1 LKNQDPA
8 GEGSKKQATEGDT
21 GNSPIAT
28 EKGFIMGRLRL
39 RKILYITSMLMA
51 LLCSACSHTVHR
63 RDWSAYRGPGAEQF
77 QKTEVDAGEF
87 IDFSDPLERMNR
99 SIGVFNHGVILGV
112 ADPLAKGYRF
122 LIPKLVRESLT
133 RFGTNILY
141 PRHLL
146 ANLLQGKLAGAGDET
161 LRFAVNTTVGLL
173 GFFDPA
179 ANWGIEPSREDFGQ
193 VFAAWGWNPSA
204 YLMLPL
210 LGPSTPRDALGLLP
224 DSLTDPASYFFPARP
239 VFTFNEL
246 TDSVE
251 AYKRFTRSTYDP
263 YAISRIVW
271 LFNRSVSVEDFEYL
285 DEKAAAAESL
295 EAMFLNIKDPDFPTS
310 IQSREALLP
319 STGRKLPYNFKL
331 QDKPAP
337 LVFILPGLGGHRY
350 GGSALALAEMAYRR
364 GFSVAILSNA
374 YNWEFMERA
383 STAPMPGH
391 TPVDARDVHVALDA
405 VSRDL
410 AAQFPHHITK
420 RVLMG
425 YSMGAF
431 HAFFIAAA
439 EQSEDN
445 KLVSFDRY
453 VTLDVPVQLRLGM
466 EELDAFYNAPLAFP
480 PQERATRIKNIIQK
494 TLSLAKGQ
502 LEPDVGLPLS
512 EIEAQFI
519 IGLTY
524 RLTLAT
530 IIYNS
535 QTRHDLGILQ
545 TDRGWFR
552 RSPAYEEILDYSW
565 LEYVYGFVIPYYMR
579 RDSAIKNAAQM
590 FKLNDLRSIGDPLK
604 ASGKIRH
611 FANRNDFLVAKE
623 DIEWITNA
631 LGEKNVQFFPS
642 GGHLGGLHKP
652 EVQDEI
658 MQTLA
663 DLL

>member
-1 LKNQDPA
+1 
-8 GEGSKKQATEGDT
+8 
-21 GNSPIAT
+21 
-28 EKGFIMGRLRL
+28 MLRL
-39 RKILYITSMLMA
+39 QLRRNRYGTWMLMG
-51 LLCSACSHTVHR
+51 LLCLGCSHTVHR
-63 RDWSAYRGPGAEQF
+63 RDWSNYRGPGAEEF
-77 QKTEVDAGEF
+77 QKTEVDAREF

-99 SIGVFNHGVILGV
+99 TIGVFNHGVILGV

-122 LIPKLVRESLT
+122 LIPKPLRESLT

-146 ANLLQGKLAGAGDET
+146 ANLFQGKLAGAGDET

-179 ANWGIEPSREDFGQ
+179 TNWGIKPSQEDFGQ
-193 VFAAWGWNPSA
+193 VFATWGWNPSA

-239 VFTFNEL
+239 AFTFNEL

-251 AYKRFTRSTYDP
+251 SYKRFTQSTYDP
-263 YAISRIVW
+263 YAISRIAW
-271 LFNRSVSVEDFEYL
+271 LYNRSVSVEDFEYV
-285 DEKAAAAESL
+285 DEKAAAVESL
-295 EAMFLNIKDPDFPTS
+295 EAMFLNVKNPDFPST
-310 IQSREALLP
+310 IHTREVFLP
-319 STGRKLPYNFKL
+319 STGRYLPYNFKL
-331 QDKPAP
+331 HDKPAP

-383 STAPMPGH
+383 STAAVPGH
-391 TPVDARDVHVALDA
+391 TPVDARDAHVALDA
-405 VSRDL
+405 VHRDL
-410 AAQFPHHITK
+410 GAQFSDRITE

-445 KLVSFDRY
+445 KLVTFDRY
-453 VTLDVPVQLRLGM
+453 VTLDAPVQLRLGM

-480 PQERATRIKNIIQK
+480 PQQRATRIKNIIQK

-502 LEPDVGLPLS
+502 LEPDTELPLT

-524 RLTLAT
+524 RLTLAA

-535 QTRHDLGILQ
+535 QARRDSGILQ
-545 TDRGWFR
+545 TDRSWFR

-565 LEYVYGFVIPYYMR
+565 LEYVYGFVIPSYTEHGAAIG
-579 RDSAIKNAAQM
+579 SAEQM
-590 FKLNDLRSIGDPLK
+590 FKLNDLRSIGDALR

-611 FANRNDFLVAKE
+611 FANRNDFLIAKE
-623 DIEWITNA
+623 DIEWITNV

-658 MQTLA
+658 MQALA

>member
-1 LKNQDPA
+1 
-8 GEGSKKQATEGDT
+8 
-21 GNSPIAT
+21 
-28 EKGFIMGRLRL
+28 M
-39 RKILYITSMLMA
+39 
-51 LLCSACSHTVHR
+51 
-63 RDWSAYRGPGAEQF
+63 
-77 QKTEVDAGEF
+77 
-87 IDFSDPLERMNR
+87 
-99 SIGVFNHGVILGV
+99 
-112 ADPLAKGYRF
+112 
-122 LIPKLVRESLT
+122 
-133 RFGTNILY
+133 
-141 PRHLL
+141 
-146 ANLLQGKLAGAGDET
+146 
-161 LRFAVNTTVGLL
+161 GLL

-179 ANWGIEPSREDFGQ
+179 TEWGIKPSREDFGQ

-210 LGPSTPRDALGLLP
+210 LGPSTLRDALGLWP
-224 DSLTDPASYFFPARP
+224 DSLTDPLSYFFLPRLA
-239 VFTFNEL
+239 FTFNEL

-251 AYKRFTRSTYDP
+251 SYKQFTESTYDP

-271 LFNRSVSVEDFEYL
+271 LLNRSISVEDFEYG
-285 DEKAAAAESL
+285 DEKAAAVESL
-295 EAMFLNIKDPDFPTS
+295 GLLFLNVKDADFLST
-310 IQSREALLP
+310 IDTREVSLP
-319 STGRKLPYNFKL
+319 STGRNLPYNFKL

-337 LVFILPGLGGHRY
+337 LTFVLPGLGGHRY
-350 GGSALALAEMAYRR
+350 SGSALALAEMAYRR
-364 GFSVAILSNA
+364 GFSVAILSSA

-383 STAPMPGH
+383 LTAAMPGH
-391 TPVDARDVHVALDA
+391 TPVDARDTHVALDA
-405 VSRDL
+405 VYRDL
-410 AAQFPHHITK
+410 ATQFPGRITK

-439 EQSEDN
+439 EQSGGN

-453 VTLDVPVQLRLGM
+453 ITLDAPVQLRLGM

-480 PQERATRIKNIIQK
+480 PEERAGRIKNILQK

-502 LEPDVGLPLS
+502 LEPDVELPLT

-524 RLTLAT
+524 RLTLAA

-535 QTRHDLGILQ
+535 QTRRDSGILQ
-545 TDRGWFR
+545 TDRSWFR

-565 LEYVYGFVIPYYMR
+565 LEYVYGFVIPYYMKQEAAIQ
-579 RDSAIKNAAQM
+579 SAEQM
-590 FKLNDLRSIGDPLK
+590 FKLNDLRSIGDALR

-623 DIEWITNA
+623 DIEWISNT

-658 MQTLA
+658 MQGLA

>member
-1 LKNQDPA
+1 MLGLQFCKNRY
-8 GEGSKKQATEGDT
+8 ATWM
-21 GNSPIAT
+21 
-28 EKGFIMGRLRL
+28 FMG
-39 RKILYITSMLMA
+39 
-51 LLCSACSHTVHR
+51 LLCLGCSHTVHR
-63 RDWSAYRGPGAEQF
+63 RDWSNYGGPGAEQF
-77 QKTEVDAGEF
+77 QKTEIDAREF
-87 IDFSDPLERMNR
+87 IEFSDPLERMNR

-122 LIPKLVRESLT
+122 LIPKPVRDSLT

-146 ANLLQGKLAGAGDET
+146 ANLFQGKLAGAGNET
-161 LRFAVNTTVGLL
+161 LRFVLNTTVGVL

-179 ANWGIEPSREDFGQ
+179 TEWGIKPSREDFGQ

-210 LGPSTPRDALGLLP
+210 LGPSTLRDALGLWP
-224 DSLTDPASYFFPARP
+224 DSLTDPLSYFFLPRLA
-239 VFTFNEL
+239 FTFNEL

-251 AYKRFTRSTYDP
+251 SYKQFTESTYDP

-271 LFNRSVSVEDFEYL
+271 LLNRSISVEDFEYG
-285 DEKAAAAESL
+285 DEKAAAVESL
-295 EAMFLNIKDPDFPTS
+295 GLLFLNVKDADFLST
-310 IQSREALLP
+310 IDTREVSLP
-319 STGRKLPYNFKL
+319 STGRNLPYNFKL

-337 LVFILPGLGGHRY
+337 LTFVLPGLGGHRY
-350 GGSALALAEMAYRR
+350 SGSALALAEMAYRR
-364 GFSVAILSNA
+364 GFSVAILSSA

-383 STAPMPGH
+383 STAAMPGH
-391 TPVDARDVHVALDA
+391 TPVDARDTHVALDA
-405 VSRDL
+405 VYRDL
-410 AAQFPHHITK
+410 AAQFPGRITK

-439 EQSEDN
+439 EQSGGN
-445 KLVSFDRY
+445 KLVGFDRY
-453 VTLDVPVQLRLGM
+453 ITLDAPVRLRLGM

-480 PQERATRIKNIIQK
+480 PEERAGRIKNILQK

-502 LEPDVGLPLS
+502 LEPDVELPLT

-535 QTRHDLGILQ
+535 QTRRDSGILQ
-545 TDRGWFR
+545 TDRSWFR

-565 LEYVYGFVIPYYMR
+565 LEYVYGFVIPYYMKQEAAIQ
-579 RDSAIKNAAQM
+579 SAEQM
-590 FKLNDLRSIGDPLK
+590 FKLNDLRSIGDALR

-623 DIEWITNA
+623 DIEWISNT

-658 MQTLA
+658 MQGLA

>member
-1 LKNQDPA
+1 MTGFQLSIKY
-8 GEGSKKQATEGDT
+8 AT
-21 GNSPIAT
+21 P
-28 EKGFIMGRLRL
+28 
-39 RKILYITSMLMA
+39 MLMV
-51 LLCSACSHTVHR
+51 LLCSACSHTVQR

-77 QKTEVDAGEF
+77 QKTEIDAREF

-99 SIGVFNHGVILGV
+99 SVGVFNHLVILGV
-112 ADPLAKGYRF
+112 VDPFAKGYRF
-122 LIPKLVRESLT
+122 LLPKPVRDSVT

-146 ANLLQGKLAGAGDET
+146 ANLLQGKFSGAGDET
-161 LRFAVNTTVGLL
+161 LRFVVNTTAGFL

-179 ANWGIEPSREDFGQ
+179 TKWGINPSQEDFGQ
-193 VFAAWGWNPSA
+193 VFATWGWNPSA

-210 LGPSTPRDALGLLP
+210 LGPSTLRDALGLLP
-224 DSLTDPASYFFPARP
+224 DSWTDPASYFFPARP
-239 VFTFNEL
+239 AFTFNEL

-251 AYKRFTRSTYDP
+251 TYKQFTRSTYDP
-263 YAISRIVW
+263 YAISRILW
-271 LFNRSVSVEDFEYL
+271 LYNRSVNLEDFKFVE
-285 DEKAAAAESL
+285 EKAAAVESL
-295 EAMFLNIKDPDFPTS
+295 EAMFLNVKDPDFGST
-310 IQSREALLP
+310 IRTREVLLP
-319 STGRKLPYNFKL
+319 STGRNLPYNFKL
-331 QDKPAP
+331 QDKPSP

-350 GGSALALAEMAYRR
+350 AGSALALAEMVYRR
-364 GFSVAILSNA
+364 GFSVAIISSA

-383 STAPMPGH
+383 STAAMPGH

-410 AAQFPHHITK
+410 GAQFPRHITK

-453 VTLDVPVQLRLGM
+453 VTLDAPVQLRLGM
-466 EELDAFYNAPLAFP
+466 EELDGFYNAPLTFP
-480 PQERATRIKNIIQK
+480 REERAARIKNIIQK

-502 LEPDVGLPLS
+502 LETDIELPLT

-524 RLTLAT
+524 RLTLAS

-535 QTRHDLGILQ
+535 QARRDFGILQ
-545 TDRGWFR
+545 TDRSWFR

-565 LEYVYGFVIPYYMR
+565 LEYVYGFVIPYYMKQ
-579 RDSAIKNAAQM
+579 DTAMKSAEQM
-590 FKLNDLRSIGDPLK
+590 FKLNDLRSIGDGLR

-611 FANRNDFLVAKE
+611 FANRNDFLVAPE
-623 DIEWITNA
+623 DLEWLTKT
-631 LGEKNVQFFPS
+631 LGDKNVQFFPS
-642 GGHLGGLHKP
+642 GGHLGGLHRP
-652 EVQDEI
+652 AVQDEI
-658 MQTLA
+658 MEALA
-663 DLL
+663 DLQ